1 MAVDSAHEL
10 PVATLARRLEPA
22 TLARRMVAEFST
34 AIPAYARLP
43 DPDAAGGI
51 LEMSRRNLELFVEC
65 VVADR
70 TPTRE
75 ELEPFC
81 RSARQRASE
90 GMPLED
96 LLAAYRMGGRLG
108 WREISAAA
116 QPNEQEALV
125 EMAERTMHYIDRV
138 SAAVAQSY
146 LDARQHHVSEEERR
160 LRDLFDGLVVGSPLS
175 SGVRAVAERLG
186 FAIDGPHRPFALVV
200 PGAAAHEHAA
210 IATSL
215 RGRGVLAL
223 TEGER
228 VAGLAPPSARAADL
242 ASGEA
247 ILAIGDATVAPML
260 AGELEDTRLLVGVG
274 RRLGKSGELRTD
286 EFLPELLLARSAGV
300 ADRITQRVFAP
311 LDAYEERR
319 TSALA
324 DTLERFVA
332 LGLDRRGAAAD
343 LGVHPNTLDYRLRRI
358 GELTG
363 LDLGKPRDVAIVV
376 LACRQ
381 RRLMASG
388 L

>member
-1 MAVDSAHEL
+1 MAVDTGHET
-10 PVATLARRLEPA
+10 PVAALARRLDTA
-22 TLARRMVAEFST
+22 TLARRMVTEFST
-34 AIPAYARLP
+34 AIPAYGRLP
-43 DPDAAGGI
+43 DPDTAGGI
-51 LEMSRRNLELFVEC
+51 LEMARRNVDLFVEC

-70 TPTRE
+70 SPTRE

-108 WREISAAA
+108 WRELCATAVA
-116 QPNEQEALV
+116 DDRDALV
-125 EMAERTMHYIDRV
+125 EMAERTMHYVDRV

-160 LRDLFDGLVVGSPLS
+160 LRDLFDALVAGAPLS
-175 SGVRAVAERLG
+175 ASVRGLADRMG
-186 FAIDGPHRPFALVV
+186 FPLDGSYRPFALVV

-228 VAGLAPPSARAADL
+228 VTGLAPQTAQAGDL
-242 ASGEA
+242 AGDEA
-247 ILAIGDATVAPML
+247 ILALGDVVSGPAL
-260 AGELEDTRLLVGVG
+260 AVELEDSRLLVAVG
-274 RRLGKSGELRTD
+274 RRLERRGELRPD
-286 EFLPELLLARSAGV
+286 DFLPELLLARSSGI
-300 ADRITQRVFAP
+300 ADRISQRVFAP

-332 LGLDRRGAAAD
+332 GGLDRRGAAAE

-363 LDLGKPRDVAIVV
+363 LDLGHPRDVALVV
-376 LACRQ
+376 LACRH
-381 RRLMASG
+381 RRLLATG

>member
-1 MAVDSAHEL
+1 M
-10 PVATLARRLEPA
+10 
-22 TLARRMVAEFST
+22 
-34 AIPAYARLP
+34 
-43 DPDAAGGI
+43 
-51 LEMSRRNLELFVEC
+51 
-65 VVADR
+65 
-70 TPTRE
+70 
-75 ELEPFC
+75 
-81 RSARQRASE
+81 
-90 GMPLED
+90 
-96 LLAAYRMGGRLG
+96 
-108 WREISAAA
+108 
-116 QPNEQEALV
+116 
-125 EMAERTMHYIDRV
+125 
-138 SAAVAQSY
+138 
-146 LDARQHHVSEEERR
+146 
-160 LRDLFDGLVVGSPLS
+160 
-175 SGVRAVAERLG
+175 
-186 FAIDGPHRPFALVV
+186 V

-228 VAGLAPPSARAADL
+228 VAGLAPPTTRAADL

-247 ILAIGDATVAPML
+247 ILAIGDACVAPML
-260 AGELEDTRLLVGVG
+260 SDELEDTRLLVGVG

-300 ADRITQRVFAP
+300 ADRISQRVFAP

-363 LDLGKPRDVAIVV
+363 LDLGQPRDVAIVV